1 MTAMNISRLQIIKP
15 VFLLIK
21 TLPIFL
27 FFHCDT
33 VQQLAKIQ
41 KPTLSVERVKI
52 TSLNF
57 ESIGLTFDLKV
68 FNPNKLAVTLAGFDY
83 DFLLNNASFLKGSRD
98 TVQTIKAKGES
109 ILQIPIRLGFR
120 DLYRTFQELKAQD
133 STAYKLN
140 CGLSFNLPIL
150 GKTRIPVSKTGFLPL
165 PKLLKIKV
173 QSLKLNKLGFTGADL
188 LLNLQ
193 LDNPNAFRVFL
204 NKLNYNFTVD
214 GQSWVSG
221 LLNQQQEV
229 GAKGKNILSIPISLN
244 FLKMGKTALQLLQG
258 NKSLDYKL
266 GGDMNLRTSLPMFDE
281 VNIPV
286 QKSGKINLQ
295 H

>member
-83 DFLLNNASFLKGSRD
+83 DFLLNDASFLKGSRD

-120 DLYRTFQELKAQD
+120 DLYRTFQGLKAQD

-204 NKLNYNFTVD
+204 NKLNYHFTVD
-214 GQSWVSG
+214 GQSWVSV

-266 GGDMNLRTSLPMFDE
+266 GGDMNIRTSLPMFDE

>member
-1 MTAMNISRLQIIKP
+1 MNFSRFKIAESTFVLFITLTT
-15 VFLLIK
+15 FLL
-21 TLPIFL
+21 FR
-27 FFHCDT
+27 CAT

-41 KPTLSVERVKI
+41 KPTISVERANI

-57 ESIGLTFDLKV
+57 ESVGLAFDLKV

-83 DFLLNNASFLKGSRD
+83 DFLLNDASFLKGKQD
-98 TVQTIKAKGES
+98 TVQTIKAQGES
-109 ILQIPIRLGFR
+109 ILQIPIRLTFKN
-120 DLYRTFQELKAQD
+120 LYQTFQGLKSQD

-140 CGLSFNLPIL
+140 CGLNFNLPIL
-150 GKTRIPVSKTGFLPL
+150 GKTRVPVSKSGFLPL
-165 PKLLKIKV
+165 PKLPKIKV
-173 QSLKLNKLGFTGADL
+173 QSVKLNKLGFTGADL

-204 NKLNYNFTVD
+204 NKLNYNFTVG

-221 LLNQQQEV
+221 LLNRQQEV

-266 GGDMNLRTSLPMFDE
+266 DGDMNLRTSLPMIGK
-281 VNIPV
+281 VKIPV
-286 QKSGKINLQ
+286 RKSGKVNLQ
-295 H
+295 R